1 VIVGPSDEPY
11 VITVGVSVEGGGN
24 RQQSAIHPVGD
35 PDQHYGDVDDG
46 EFRRGPIAAV
56 WSGPEQQI
64 EVSIVTVVMEND
76 EGDAG
81 AFREEVET
89 VVSAAIAVVTLF
101 NPTAGAVGAAL
112 KGVIQDLAVWVI
124 GSSDD
129 EIGTAVTIITPEFL
143 KRYPTFSTQ
152 LLVETRRVLVP
163 FGFGQ
168 VVEKE
173 VVDETTLEHH
183 FRSRH
188 RERGEYVVT
197 YKIEADHEPVTQPSL
212 SVDFDIGNAV
222 LVVAV

>member
-1 VIVGPSDEPY
+1 MIVGPSDEPY

-129 EIGTAVTIITPEFL
+129 EIGT
-143 KRYPTFSTQ
+143 
-152 LLVETRRVLVP
+152 LVP